1 MVRALGK
8 EVVMQEGIYTATEFR
23 EPALEPG
30 MPYQG
35 ASETLIGAFADE
47 RDAIEAARTL
57 WKEFRASGSHDVAWW
72 IVRRQGEDLARWI
85 AESRS
90 SIERVLDLTTHE
102 LVELE
107 A

>member
-1 MVRALGK
+1 
-8 EVVMQEGIYTATEFR
+8 MQEGIFTATEYR

-35 ASETLIGAFADE
+35 PIETLLGTFANE
-47 RDAIEAARTL
+47 TDAIEAGRIK
-57 WKEFRASGSHDVAWW
+57 WKAFRQSDSHDVAWW
-72 IVRRQGEDLARWI
+72 IVRRQGEELARWI

-102 LVELE
+102 LVEVDT
-107 A
+107 

>member
-1 MVRALGK
+1 
-8 EVVMQEGIYTATEFR
+8 MQEGIFTATEYR

-35 ASETLIGAFADE
+35 PIETLLGTFDE
-47 RDAIEAARTL
+47 EHRAIEAARVK
-57 WKEFRASGSHDVAWW
+57 WKAFREGDSRDVAWW

-90 SIERVLDLTTHE
+90 SVERVLDLTTNE
-102 LVELE
+102 LVEIE
-107 A
+107 G

>member
-1 MVRALGK
+1 
-8 EVVMQEGIYTATEFR
+8 MQEGIYTATEYR

-35 ASETLIGAFADE
+35 PIETLVGTFEDE
-47 RDAIEAARTL
+47 RDAIESARVL
-57 WKEFRASGSHDVAWW
+57 WKEFRGSDSHDVAWW
-72 IVRRQGEDLARWI
+72 IVRKQGEDLARWI

-90 SIERVLDLTTHE
+90 SVERVLDLRTHT
-102 LVELE
+102 LVEVE

>member
-1 MVRALGK
+1 
-8 EVVMQEGIYTATEFR
+8 MQEGTFTATEYR

-35 ASETLIGAFADE
+35 PIETLIGTFGDE
-47 RDAIEAARTL
+47 PEAIRAARAR
-57 WKEFRASGSHDVAWW
+57 WKEFRASDSRDVAWW
-72 IVRRQGEDLARWI
+72 IVRKQGEELARWI

-90 SIERVLDLTTHE
+90 SIERVLDLTTNE
-102 LVELE
+102 LVEVE

>member
-1 MVRALGK
+1 
-8 EVVMQEGIYTATEFR
+8 MQEGIYTATEYR

-30 MPYQG
+30 MAYQG
-35 ASETLIGAFADE
+35 PIETLIGTYADE
-47 RDAIEAARTL
+47 RDAIGAGRSR
-57 WKEFRASGSHDVAWW
+57 WKEFRSSDSRDVAWW
-72 IVRRQGEDLARWI
+72 IVRKQGEGLARWI

-90 SIERVLDLTTHE
+90 SVERVLDLRTNE

>member
-1 MVRALGK
+1 
-8 EVVMQEGIYTATEFR
+8 MQEGMYTATEYR

-30 MPYQG
+30 MAYQG
-35 ASETLIGAFADE
+35 PIETLIGTYGDE
-47 RDAIEAARTL
+47 RDAIEAARQR
-57 WKEFRASGSHDVAWW
+57 WKDFRLSDSHDVAWW
-72 IVRRQGEDLARWI
+72 IVRKQGEGLARWI

-90 SIERVLDLTTHE
+90 AVERVLDLRTNE

>member
-1 MVRALGK
+1 
-8 EVVMQEGIYTATEFR
+8 MQEGIFTATEYR

-35 ASETLIGAFADE
+35 PIETLIGTYDGE
-47 RDAIEAARTL
+47 PDAIEAARQL
-57 WKEFRASGSHDVAWW
+57 WKAYRESGSRDVAWW

-90 SIERVLDLTTHE
+90 SVERMLDLTTHE
-102 LVELE
+102 LVEVE
-107 A
+107 V

>member
-1 MVRALGK
+1 
-8 EVVMQEGIYTATEFR
+8 MQEGIYTATEFR

-35 ASETLIGAFADE
+35 AIETVIGSYADE
-47 RDAIEAARTL
+47 RDAIQAARAL
-57 WKEFRASGSHDVAWW
+57 WKGCRDSASHDVAWW
-72 IVRRQGEDLARWI
+72 IVRKQGEDLARWI

-90 SIERVLDLTTHE
+90 SVERVLDLRTNE
-102 LVELE
+102 LVEVE

>member
-1 MVRALGK
+1 
-8 EVVMQEGIYTATEFR
+8 MQEGMYTATEYR

-35 ASETLIGAFADE
+35 PIETLIGMYKEE
-47 RDAIEAARTL
+47 RDAIEAGRQR
-57 WKEFRASGSHDVAWW
+57 WKDFRMSDSRDVAWW
-72 IVRRQGEDLARWI
+72 IVRREGEGLARWI

-90 SIERVLDLTTHE
+90 SIERVLDLRTNE
-102 LVELE
+102 LVEIE

>member
-1 MVRALGK
+1 
-8 EVVMQEGIYTATEFR
+8 MQEGSYTATEYR

-35 ASETLIGAFADE
+35 PIEKSLGTFTEE
-47 RDAIEAARTL
+47 RDAVSAARAS
-57 WKEFRASGSHDVAWW
+57 WREFRRSDSHDVAWW
-72 IVRRQGEDLARWI
+72 IVRREGEDLARWI

-90 SIERVLDLTTHE
+90 SVERVLDLTTNE
-102 LVELE
+102 LVEVE

>member
-1 MVRALGK
+1 
-8 EVVMQEGIYTATEFR
+8 MQEGIYTATEFR

-35 ASETLIGAFADE
+35 AIETVIGSYADE
-47 RDAIEAARTL
+47 RDAIQAARAL
-57 WKEFRASGSHDVAWW
+57 WKEFRDSASHDVAWW
-72 IVRRQGEDLARWI
+72 IVRKQGEDLARWI

-90 SIERVLDLTTHE
+90 SVERVLDLRTNE
-102 LVELE
+102 LVEVE

>member
-1 MVRALGK
+1 
-8 EVVMQEGIYTATEFR
+8 MQEGTFTATEFR

-35 ASETLIGAFADE
+35 PIETLIGSYADE
-47 RDAIEAARTL
+47 AEAVAAARAE
-57 WKEFRASGSHDVAWW
+57 WKNFRSSDSRDVAWW
-72 IVRRQGEDLARWI
+72 IVRRQGEGLARWI

-90 SIERVLDLTTHE
+90 SVERVLDLRTNE
-102 LVELE
+102 LIEVE

>member
-1 MVRALGK
+1 
-8 EVVMQEGIYTATEFR
+8 MQEGTFTATEYR

-35 ASETLIGAFADE
+35 PIETLIGTFDE
-47 RDAIEAARTL
+47 EHLAIEAARVE
-57 WKEFRASGSHDVAWW
+57 WKAFRESDSRDVAWW

-90 SIERVLDLTTHE
+90 SVERVLDLTTNE
-102 LVELE
+102 LVEIE

>member
-1 MVRALGK
+1 
-8 EVVMQEGIYTATEFR
+8 MQEGIYTATEFR

-35 ASETLIGAFADE
+35 PIESLIGSYPDE
-47 RDAIEAARTL
+47 SEAVEAARTR
-57 WKEFRASGSHDVAWW
+57 WKDFRMSDSHDVAWW
-72 IVRRQGEDLARWI
+72 IVRRQGEGLARWI

-90 SIERVLDLTTHE
+90 SVERVLDLRTNE
-102 LVELE
+102 LIEVE

>member
-1 MVRALGK
+1 
-8 EVVMQEGIYTATEFR
+8 MQEGIFQEGIFTATEYR

-35 ASETLIGAFADE
+35 PIETLIGTFSE
-47 RDAIEAARTL
+47 ESEAIAAARL
-57 WKEFRASGSHDVAWW
+57 EWKAFRQGDSHDVAWW
-72 IVRRQGEDLARWI
+72 IVRRRGEDLARWI

-90 SIERVLDLTTHE
+90 SVERVLDLTSNE
-102 LVELE
+102 LVEIE

>member
-1 MVRALGK
+1 
-8 EVVMQEGIYTATEFR
+8 MQEGSFTATEYR

-30 MPYQG
+30 MAYQG
-35 ASETLIGAFADE
+35 PVETSIGTFSDE
-47 RDAIEAARTL
+47 RDAIEAARVR
-57 WKEFRASGSHDVAWW
+57 WKAFRASGSRDVAWW
-72 IVRRQGEDLARWI
+72 IVRAQGEGLARWI

-90 SIERVLDLTTHE
+90 SVERVLDLRTNE

>member
-1 MVRALGK
+1 
-8 EVVMQEGIYTATEFR
+8 MQEGSFTATEYR

-35 ASETLIGAFADE
+35 PIETSLGTFTEE
-47 RDAIEAARTL
+47 RDAIAAARAS
-57 WKEFRASGSHDVAWW
+57 WREFRSSDSHDVAWW
-72 IVRRQGEDLARWI
+72 IVRREGEDLARWI

-90 SIERVLDLTTHE
+90 SVERVLDLTTNE
-102 LVELE
+102 LVEVE

>member
-1 MVRALGK
+1 
-8 EVVMQEGIYTATEFR
+8 MQEGIFTATEYR

-35 ASETLIGAFADE
+35 PIETLLGTFVSET
-47 RDAIEAARTL
+47 DAIEAARTK
-57 WKEFRASGSHDVAWW
+57 WKAFRQSDSHDVAWW
-72 IVRRQGEDLARWI
+72 IVRSQGEELARWI

-102 LVELE
+102 LVEVDT
-107 A
+107 

>member
-1 MVRALGK
+1 MP
-8 EVVMQEGIYTATEFR
+8 ESTYTATEFR

-35 ASETLIGAFADE
+35 AIETLIGSFSDE
-47 RDAIEAARTL
+47 REAIDSARRL
-57 WKEFRASGSHDVAWW
+57 WKEFRASDSHDVAWW
-72 IVRRQGEDLARWI
+72 IVRKQGEDLARWI

-90 SIERVLDLTTHE
+90 SVERVLDLRTNE

>member
-1 MVRALGK
+1 
-8 EVVMQEGIYTATEFR
+8 MQESFFTATEYC

-35 ASETLIGAFADE
+35 PIETLIGTFGE
-47 RDAIEAARTL
+47 EPEAIEAARL
-57 WKEFRASGSHDVAWW
+57 RWKAFRQGDSRDIAWW
-72 IVRRQGEDLARWI
+72 IVRRQGEDVTRWI

-90 SIERVLDLTTHE
+90 SMERVLDSTTNE
-102 LVELE
+102 LVEID